1 MGDATDFKGVKTG
14 LFWGW
19 YVVLGAFLIQAIN
32 YGARYSFGVFVKPMA
47 EEYLWSRSV
56 ISAGMSV
63 MVLAYG
69 ISGIFAGRLV
79 DRIAPRWII
88 TAGATLMAAGLFLT
102 LLIREPWQFYVTYG
116 VFGGLGAACLGV
128 VVCNSSVGKWFVRKR
143 GLAIG
148 IASIGVGAGTMATVP
163 LAGYVVKVYGWQMG
177 FAAIGVFVLVI
188 GVGLSQWLMGKTKP
202 EDYGLRPDG
211 GSTESGP
218 ASDPE
223 PFAVPSGRPSL
234 RPVLRNS
241 QFWIMV
247 VCYSLAVMAEMS
259 AMVHQVPYALD
270 RQIDKVAAASSLGMI
285 GMASI
290 FGRFFFGWLCDRLR
304 DAKYASALGFFFM
317 AVGMFLLTRTT
328 TVTTLFVYALLF
340 GFGYGS
346 ITALMPFLL
355 ADRFGRHILGASY
368 GLQVFFVMAIGGATG
383 PMITGYI
390 YDLTGSYANAW
401 LMNLAALVIV
411 TFLILTLKKPGA
423 EMSPPTFPPSKGV
436 TRK

>member
-1 MGDATDFKGVKTG
+1 MDDATTDPKESWPG

-19 YVVLGAFLIQAIN
+19 YVVLGAFLILAIN
-32 YGARYSFGVFVKPMA
+32 YGARYSFGVFVKPIA
-47 EEYLWSRSV
+47 EQYNWSRSV
-56 ISAGMSV
+56 ISGGMSI

-69 ISGIFAGRLV
+69 IGGIFAGRLV

-88 TAGATLMAAGLFLT
+88 TAGAVLMATGLFLT
-102 LLIREPWQFYVTYG
+102 TLIAEPWHFYVTYG

-148 IASIGVGAGTMATVP
+148 IASIGVGAGTMVTVP
-163 LAGYVVKVYGWQMG
+163 VAGYIAKVYGWQIG
-177 FAAIGVFVLVI
+177 FAGIGVFVLII

-211 GSTESGP
+211 ISAEKSGP
-218 ASDPE
+218 ASDSGS
-223 PFAVPSGRPSL
+223 FDVPSSRPSIL
-234 RPVLRNS
+234 PVLKDS
-241 QFWIMV
+241 QFWVIT
-247 VCYSLAVMAEMS
+247 VCYTLAVMAAMS
-259 AMVHQVPYALD
+259 AMVHLVAYALD
-270 RQIDKVAAASSLGMI
+270 QRIDKVAAASSLGII

-304 DAKYASALGFFFM
+304 DAKYAAALGFFLM
-317 AVGMFLLTRTT
+317 AAGMLLLLD
-328 TVTTLFVYALLF
+328 VTAAQSLIVYALLF

-368 GLQVFFVMAIGGATG
+368 GMMVFFVMAVGGASG
-383 PMITGYI
+383 PMIAGYI
-390 YDLTGSYANAW
+390 YDLKGSYIGAW
-401 LMNLAALVIV
+401 LLDLAVLAIV
-411 TFLILTLKKPGA
+411 TFLILTLKK
-423 EMSPPTFPPSKGV
+423 K
-436 TRK
+436 R